1 MTDPYYYLITRDD
14 MIRLIP
20 AGTRKILEI
29 GCGAGMTGK
38 LLKEL
43 GFEEVVGVEIVDEV
57 ARKAIP
63 YYDRV
68 IVDDVEKVMLPYEKG
83 HFDCILYGD
92 VLEHL
97 VEPWRVLK
105 EHNALLKPGGTIV
118 CSIPNIRHYRITRRL
133 LLKGKW
139 EYQES
144 GILDRTHL
152 RFFTLTSMKKMV
164 TDSGFEITTII
175 KKPSAAKWLKWLNV
189 LLGNLLIDHL
199 VRRYVFSA
207 KKKEA

>member
-1 MTDPYYYLITRDD
+1 MTEEPNCYTITRTD
-14 MIRLIP
+14 MVSLIP
-20 AGTRKILEI
+20 PGTRKILEI

-43 GFEEVVGVEIVDEV
+43 GFEEIVGVEIVEEV
-57 ARKAIP
+57 ARKASP
-63 YYDRV
+63 YYSRV
-68 IVDDVEKVMLPYEKG
+68 IVDDVEKVTLPYDEG
-83 HFDCILYGD
+83 YFDCIFYGD

-105 EHNALLKPGGTIV
+105 EHSSLLKPGGTIV
-118 CSIPNIRHYRITRRL
+118 CSIPNIRHYRITKRL
-133 LLKGKW
+133 LLKGRW
-139 EYQES
+139 EYEES

-152 RFFTLTSMKKMV
+152 RFFTAASIRNMV
-164 TDSGFEITTII
+164 ADSGFEMKTII
-175 KKPSAAKWLKWLNV
+175 KKPSAAQWLNR